1 MNSGSPSLH
10 GFCLMGAR
18 FLTAEGSNPAENTR
32 LPDDGAGNEPRAF
45 AAHSR
50 WDGRGLSCCSKT
62 GMGRPQTGSGKR
74 AQEREE
80 SAPEEP
86 NYTIKLFPS
95 GFYNP

>member
-1 MNSGSPSLH
+1 MNMALLDGSQVSDSRGL
-10 GFCLMGAR
+10 F
-18 FLTAEGSNPAENTR
+18 NPAENTQ
-32 LPDDGAGNEPRAF
+32 LPDDGAENEPRAF

-50 WDGRGLSCCSKT
+50 RWDVTGLSCCSRT
-62 GMGRPQTGSGKR
+62 GMGRPQTGSGKQ